1 MNKLQVFDVAP
12 AIPEKLAFLETL
24 AYNLWWSWNY
34 DAIELFRRID
44 RELWKQVNHNPVLFL
59 QRIPQKNLNELT
71 GDDSFMTHMERVQAT
86 FQKCVISPCDKMPFA
101 YKAED
106 VIAYFSAEFGL
117 HESVPLFAGGLGV
130 LAGDHLKA
138 ASNMGLPLVAV
149 SLLYRHGYF
158 RQQLNHDGWQQE
170 SYPPNEIQ
178 NLPLTEVKDREG
190 NHLTVSVPLPEG
202 DLRALVWKVQVGR
215 IPLYL
220 LDANVPE
227 NSPELHQVTAQL
239 YGGGEKIRLLQEL
252 LLGIGGMR
260 ALAALDIHPTVCH
273 MNEGHSAFISL
284 ERLHHL
290 MTRHHLDLDTALQ
303 VVHRTHVFTTHTP
316 VPAGHD
322 EFPVEMVKPYLKPF
336 QERLGVDADRILAWG
351 RPLNASPKTPF
362 SMTALALHMAQDCN
376 GVSELHGHVARRM
389 WQSIWPGLPEH
400 EIPISHITNGVH
412 TPSWVSPEHALLF
425 DRYLGPNW
433 FLHPGRTGMAARI
446 DKIPDDELWRA
457 RQLCR
462 TRLVRESRTR
472 HIQQLSDRN
481 ASQSEIEEART
492 SLDPNALTIGFAR
505 RFATYKRATLIFRDA
520 ERIEAM
526 LSSADRPVQLIV
538 SGKAHP
544 DDNEGKELIRQI
556 VHFSQRKGVNHKVLF
571 LEDYNIDIARDM
583 LHGVDVW
590 LNTPRRPLEASGT
603 SGMKAAVNGGLNL
616 SVLDGWWC
624 EGYTEKTGWSIGH
637 GEEYGD
643 HEFQD
648 DIESKA
654 LYAMLEDQ
662 IIPLFYQRSEEQI
675 PTDWIRM
682 MKEAIKMAF
691 CRFSSHRML
700 REYETRFY
708 SPAVERHRDL
718 CSDEWVSARAL
729 AERQDR
735 LRNHWQS
742 IRIETPAIEM
752 HPERLRVGHSFRVST
767 TVHLGALHPNDV
779 LVQCYYGA
787 IHLSAAMTDAHT
799 GDMTAVEDLGD
810 GNHRYEC
817 TITCDQT
824 GRFGL
829 TARIVPQGD
838 AWTRNQPGYIIWAS
852 DAS

>member
-1 MNKLQVFDVAP
+1 MNKLQIFDVAP
-12 AIPEKLAFLETL
+12 AIPEKLVFLETL
-24 AYNLWWSWNY
+24 AHNLWWSWNY

-44 RELWKQVNHNPVLFL
+44 RELWKQTGHNPVLFL
-59 QRIPQKNLNELT
+59 QRIPQTNLNELIS
-71 GDDSFMTHMERVQAT
+71 DDSFMAHLERVRTA
-86 FQKCVISPCDKMPFA
+86 FQKCVLGPCEKMPFT
-101 YKAED
+101 YEKEE

-158 RQQLNHDGWQQE
+158 RQQLNNDGWQQE

-178 NLPLTEVKDREG
+178 NLPLTKVKDNAG
-190 NHLTVSVPLPEG
+190 NHLTIGVPLPDDE
-202 DLRALVWKVQVGR
+202 LQALVWKVQVGR

-239 YGGGEKIRLLQEL
+239 YGGGEQTRLLQEL

-260 ALAALDIHPTVCH
+260 ALAAMDIHPAVCH

-290 MTRHHLDLDTALQ
+290 MSRHNMNIDTALE
-303 VVHRTHVFTTHTP
+303 VVRRTNVFTTHTP

-322 EFPVEMVKPYLKPF
+322 EFPVEMVQPYLKPL
-336 QERLGVDADRILAWG
+336 QERLGVDADKILEWG
-351 RPLNASPKTPF
+351 RPFDAPAKTPF

-376 GVSELHGHVARRM
+376 GVSELHGQVARRM
-389 WQSIWPGLPEH
+389 WQSIWPGKPEH
-400 EIPISHITNGVH
+400 EIPIAHITNGVH
-412 TPSWVSPEHALLF
+412 TPSWISPEHVLLF

-433 FLHPGRTGMAARI
+433 YLHPGRAGMAARI

-472 HIQQLSDRN
+472 FIRQLTERN
-481 ASQSEIEEART
+481 ASRTEIEQART

-505 RFATYKRATLIFRDA
+505 RFAAYKRATLIFRDA

-526 LSSADRPVQLIV
+526 LSSAERPIQLII

-544 DDNEGKELIRQI
+544 DDNDGKELIRRIIQ
-556 VHFSQRKGVNHKVLF
+556 FSQRAGVNHKILF
-571 LEDYNIDIARDM
+571 IEDYNIDIARVM
-583 LHGVDVW
+583 LQGVDVW
-590 LNTPRRPLEASGT
+590 LNTPRRPQEASGT
-603 SGMKAAVNGGLNL
+603 SGMKAAVNGALNL

-624 EGYTEKTGWSIGH
+624 EGYDKKRGWSIGH
-637 GEEYGD
+637 GEEYED
-643 HEFQD
+643 TEFQD

-654 LYAMLEDQ
+654 MYTLLEDQ
-662 IIPLFYQRSEEQI
+662 IVPLFYQRSEEQI
-675 PTDWIRM
+675 PLDWVHM
-682 MKEAIKMAF
+682 MKEAMKMAF
-691 CRFSSHRML
+691 CHFSSHRML
-700 REYETRFY
+700 REYETSFY
-708 SPAVERHRDL
+708 VPAVQRHRDL
-718 CSDEWVSARAL
+718 QIDDWAAAHGL
-729 AERQDR
+729 AQLQER
-735 LRNHWQS
+735 LRQNWQTVS
-742 IRIETPAIEM
+742 IETPTTDM
-752 HPERLRVGHSFRVST
+752 QPERLRVGHTFRVAT
-767 TVHLGALHPNDV
+767 TVHLGALQPNEV
-779 LVQCYYGA
+779 VVQCYYGA
-787 IHLSAAMTDAHT
+787 LHLSAAMSDAHT
-799 GDMTAVEDLGD
+799 QEMTSVEDLGN
-810 GNHRYEC
+810 GKHRYEC
-817 TITCDQT
+817 TVRCDQT

-829 TARIVPQGD
+829 TARIMPQGD

-852 DAS
+852 DPS

>member
-1 MNKLQVFDVAP
+1 MNKIQIFDVAP
-12 AIPEKLAFLETL
+12 AIPEKLVFLEKL

-44 RELWKQVNHNPVLFL
+44 RELWKKVGHNPVLFL
-59 QRIPQKNLNELT
+59 QRIPQANLNELT
-71 GDDSFMTHMERVQAT
+71 NDDSFMAHVERVQT
-86 FQKCVISPCDKMPFA
+86 GFQKCVLSPCDKMPFT
-101 YKAED
+101 YEKNE

-158 RQQLNHDGWQQE
+158 RQQLDNEGWQQE

-178 NLPLTEVKDREG
+178 NMPLTEVKDGDG
-190 NHLTVSVPLPEG
+190 NHLTISVPVPDGE
-202 DLRALVWKVQVGR
+202 LRALVWKVQVGR

-227 NSPELHQVTAQL
+227 NSAELHKVTAQL
-239 YGGGEKIRLLQEL
+239 YGGGEQTRLLQEL

-260 ALAALDIHPTVCH
+260 ALSAMDIHPAVCH

-284 ERLHHL
+284 ERLHYL
-290 MTRHHLDLDTALQ
+290 MSRHNMDIDTALE
-303 VVHRTHVFTTHTP
+303 VVRRTNIFTTHTP
-316 VPAGHD
+316 VAAGHD
-322 EFPVEMVKPYLKPF
+322 EFHVEMVQPYLKPL
-336 QERLGVDADRILAWG
+336 QERLGVDADKILAWG
-351 RPLNASPKTPF
+351 RPFDTPAKTPF

-376 GVSELHGHVARRM
+376 GVSELHGQVARRM
-389 WQSIWPGLPEH
+389 WQSIWPGKPEH

-412 TPSWVSPEHALLF
+412 TPSWISPEHVLLF

-433 FLHPGRTGMAARI
+433 YLHPGRSGMAARI

-472 HIQQLSDRN
+472 YIRQLTERN
-481 ASQSEIEEART
+481 ASQTEIEQART

-505 RFATYKRATLIFRDA
+505 RFAAYKRATLIFRDA
-520 ERIEAM
+520 DRIEAM
-526 LSSADRPVQLIV
+526 LSSTERPIQLII

-544 DDNEGKELIRQI
+544 DDNEGKELIRRIIQ
-556 VHFSQRKGVNHKVLF
+556 FSQREGVNHKILF
-571 LEDYNIDIARDM
+571 IEDYNIDIARVM

-590 LNTPRRPLEASGT
+590 LNTPRRPQEASGT
-603 SGMKAAVNGGLNL
+603 SGMKAAVNGALNL

-624 EGYTEKTGWSIGH
+624 EGYDKKRGWSIGR
-637 GEEYGD
+637 GEEYED
-643 HEFQD
+643 TEFQD
-648 DIESKA
+648 EIESKA
-654 LYAMLEDQ
+654 LYALLEEQ
-662 IIPLFYQRSEEQI
+662 IVPLFYQRSEEQI
-675 PTDWIRM
+675 PVDWIRM
-682 MKEAIKMAF
+682 TKEAIKMAF
-691 CRFSSHRML
+691 CHFSSHRML

-708 SPAVERHRDL
+708 SPAVQRSRELRADDWAAARGLAQRQERLH
-718 CSDEWVSARAL
+718 
-729 AERQDR
+729 Q
-735 LRNHWQS
+735 NWQTV
-742 IRIETPAIEM
+742 RIETPTTDM
-752 HPERLRVGHSFRVST
+752 RPERLRVGHTFHVST
-767 TVHLGALHPNDV
+767 TVHLGSLQPNEV
-779 LVQCYYGA
+779 VVQCYYGSL
-787 IHLSAAMTDAHT
+787 HLSAAMSDAQAQE
-799 GDMTAVEDLGD
+799 MTSVEDLGD
-810 GNHRYEC
+810 GKHRYEC

-829 TARIVPQGD
+829 TARVMPQGD

-852 DAS
+852 DPS